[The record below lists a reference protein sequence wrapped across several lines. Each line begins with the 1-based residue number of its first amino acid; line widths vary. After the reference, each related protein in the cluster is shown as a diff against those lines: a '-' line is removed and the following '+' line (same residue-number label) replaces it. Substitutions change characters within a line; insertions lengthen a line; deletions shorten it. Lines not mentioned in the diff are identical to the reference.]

1 MRNCPVTTED
11 VMLAERIFGKD
22 IPTLKGKSTKS
33 KSVPIKNE
41 RVELPEELA
50 MSSKEV
56 ELAIDIMFIDKSIF
70 LVSIDRSLKFR
81 ATVPLKDR
89 NSDEIYQGLDAIL

>member
-1 MRNCPVTTED
+1 MRELKYFLRQNIMQNCPVTTED

-56 ELAIDIMFIDKSIF
+56 ELAINIMFIDKSIF
-70 LVSIDRSLKFR
+70 LVSIDQSLKF
-81 ATVPLKDR
+81 
-89 NSDEIYQGLDAIL
+89 